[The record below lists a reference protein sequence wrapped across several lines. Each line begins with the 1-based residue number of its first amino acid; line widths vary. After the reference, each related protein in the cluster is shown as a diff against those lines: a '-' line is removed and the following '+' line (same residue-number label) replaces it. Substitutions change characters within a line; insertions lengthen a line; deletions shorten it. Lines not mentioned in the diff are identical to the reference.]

1 MSKRPKKF
9 TGVPFT
15 PKEKCRN
22 CEHLE
27 RCRIGRNSL
36 TTKEI
41 VIYCEGFYYI
51 FKKKEEFE
59 RRPMFDGNVEK
70 YREETF
76 AYEKKHEGV
85 PLLTSPLIVNGA
97 LAAELALKFL
107 IFKENDEFECIHN
120 LQLLFEQL
128 PDCHKNPLTEMIYKQ
143 AHQNEESLNFNL
155 HNISNLFEVFRYPF
169 ERDVVGYSN
178 FFNEFVHIVCDYA
191 ISQKPPDEDT
201 Q

>member
-1 MSKRPKKF
+1 MTKKRKDRKSCQNGPRSLQVF
-9 TGVPFT
+9 LLHL
-15 PKEKCRN
+15 KEKCRN

-51 FKKKEEFE
+51 FRKMEEFE
-59 RRPMFDGNVEK
+59 QRPMFDGNVEK

-107 IFKENDEFECIHN
+107 MQKKI
-120 LQLLFEQL
+120 
-128 PDCHKNPLTEMIYKQ
+128 
-143 AHQNEESLNFNL
+143 
-155 HNISNLFEVFRYPF
+155 ISE
-169 ERDVVGYSN
+169 
-178 FFNEFVHIVCDYA
+178 
-191 ISQKPPDEDT
+191 K
-201 Q
+201 